1 MIQINIGILLDNR
14 STMRQSYNLFR
25 GNFLR
30 VNIPQSSEF
39 ACCVKGSGKNHLLS
53 SVQSEAAVI
62 KHGDP
67 HRILF
72 QKNSSNTQIYNGVT
86 IQYCSL
92 GN

>member
-1 MIQINIGILLDNR
+1 
-14 STMRQSYNLFR
+14 MRQSYNLFR

-39 ACCVKGSGKNHLLS
+39 ACCVKGSEKNHLLS

-72 QKNSSNTQIYNGVT
+72 KKKQLKYSN
-86 IQYCSL
+86 L
-92 GN
+92 